1 MIPTKLWYV
10 RTWTVIICYFAD
22 HQFCTAW
29 VILKRI
35 LIGIYNYTFLPSFAT
50 SNQKSCRRQV
60 IDSHQ
65 TRFNKFQI
73 SKSLRKNTYL
83 IFYLLWQ
90 VMTHIYVKTL
100 KNEIKMV
107 KAINV
112 TSIYCSTWCFTWNHF
127 KLISN
132 FYFII

>member
-73 SKSLRKNTYL
+73 SESLRKIRFDVFTYCDRQWL
-83 IFYLLWQ
+83 KLMSRSKKWNENIESEKCNLTILL
-90 VMTHIYVKTL
+90 HL
-100 KNEIKMV
+100 KMLQLQ
-107 KAINV
+107 IN
-112 TSIYCSTWCFTWNHF
+112 S
-127 KLISN
+127 KL
-132 FYFII
+132 